1 MGTRQFERLVRQSVL
16 DRLIDDPDN
25 PEPRTWDQSVSAFR
39 ASVMRDL
46 EWLLNTRRVFPT
58 ASEKLDL
65 VRSSIYHFGIPDLSS
80 RSAQSMEART
90 QLQREVYE
98 AIANFEP
105 RMSKVRV
112 NLVPQQLTGPNSE
125 RSVRFQIEGEMR
137 TDPTPQAVVFETKL
151 DMASKAISLKATDD
165 A

>member
-16 DRLIDDPDN
+16 DRLIDDPDH
-25 PEPRTWDQSVSAFR
+25 PEPRTWDQSVSAFK

-46 EWLLNTRRVFPT
+46 EWLLNTRRVFPQ
-58 ASEKLDL
+58 AAEALDL

-90 QLQREVYE
+90 QMQREVYE
-98 AIANFEP
+98 AIATFEP

-112 NLVPQQLTGPNSE
+112 NLVPQPAAE

-137 TDPTPQAVVFETKL
+137 TDPTPQAVVFETIL
-151 DMASKAISLKATDD
+151 DMASKSIAVKATDD

>member
-1 MGTRQFERLVRQSVL
+1 MATRQFERLVRQSVL
-16 DRLIDDPDN
+16 DRLIDDPDH
-25 PEPRTWDQSVSAFR
+25 PEPRTWDQSVSAFK

-46 EWLLNTRRVFPT
+46 EWLLNTRRVFPQ
-58 ASEKLDL
+58 ASEALDL

-90 QLQREVYE
+90 QMQREVYE
-98 AIANFEP
+98 AIATFEP

-112 NLVPQQLTGPNSE
+112 NLVPQPAAE

-137 TDPTPQAVVFETKL
+137 TDPTPQAVVFETTL
-151 DMASKAISLKATDD
+151 DMASKTIALKVTDD

>member
-1 MGTRQFERLVRQSVL
+1 MATRQFERLVRQSVL
-16 DRLIDDPDN
+16 DRLIDDPDH
-25 PEPRTWDQSVSAFR
+25 PEPRTWDQSVSAFK

-46 EWLLNTRRVFPT
+46 EWLLNTRRVFPQ
-58 ASEKLDL
+58 AAEALDL

-90 QLQREVYE
+90 QMQREVYE
-98 AIANFEP
+98 AIATFEP

-112 NLVPQQLTGPNSE
+112 NLVPQPAAE

-137 TDPTPQAVVFETKL
+137 TDPTPQAVVFETIL
-151 DMASKAISLKATDD
+151 DMASKSIAVKATDD

>member
-1 MGTRQFERLVRQSVL
+1 MATRQFERTVRQSVL
-16 DRLIDDPDN
+16 DRLIDDPDH
-25 PEPRTWDQSVSAFR
+25 PEPRSWDESVHAFK

-46 EWLLNTRRVFPT
+46 EWLLNTRRVFPP
-58 ASEKLDL
+58 APEALNL
-65 VRSSIYHFGIPDLSS
+65 VRASIYQFGIPDLSS
-80 RSAQSMEART
+80 RSAQSIEART
-90 QLQREVYE
+90 QLQREVSE

-112 NLVPQQLTGPNSE
+112 NLVPQGKEE

-137 TDPTPQAVVFETKL
+137 TDPTPQAVVFETTL
-151 DMASKAISLKATDD
+151 DMASKSIAVKAGDD

>member
-16 DRLIDDPDN
+16 DRLIDDPDH
-25 PEPRTWDQSVSAFR
+25 PEPRTWDQSVSAFK

-46 EWLLNTRRVFPT
+46 EWLLNTRRVFPQ
-58 ASEKLDL
+58 AAEALDL

-90 QLQREVYE
+90 QMQREVYE
-98 AIANFEP
+98 AIATFEP

-112 NLVPQQLTGPNSE
+112 NLVPQPAAE

-137 TDPTPQAVVFETKL
+137 TDPTPQAVVFETTL
-151 DMASKAISLKATDD
+151 DMASKTIALKVTDD